1 LIKRRFRLAF
11 SLLSAV
17 PTVRLSIAF
26 DARSARA
33 ARCRSEGADFVFTER
48 PSSTSSVHTFVFRSY
63 NLILQ
68 SDEPDLMRDV
78 CFDIDKAQTKLA
90 RIRRQL
96 QHDREHAAGRAELL
110 TSAEKKLS
118 AAIVA
123 AESLTHT
130 PASLPEVE
138 QPRTNGGAM
147 ARRMARRREFNE
159 AMRRRIRDIAVSR
172 IFPSKKSSQR

>member
-90 RIRRQL
+90 RSGDSCSTIANTL
-96 QHDREHAAGRAELL
+96 LGGRNC
-110 TSAEKKLS
+110 
-118 AAIVA
+118 
-123 AESLTHT
+123 
-130 PASLPEVE
+130 LP
-138 QPRTNGGAM
+138 QQ
-147 ARRMARRREFNE
+147 
-159 AMRRRIRDIAVSR
+159 
-172 IFPSKKSSQR
+172 KKS